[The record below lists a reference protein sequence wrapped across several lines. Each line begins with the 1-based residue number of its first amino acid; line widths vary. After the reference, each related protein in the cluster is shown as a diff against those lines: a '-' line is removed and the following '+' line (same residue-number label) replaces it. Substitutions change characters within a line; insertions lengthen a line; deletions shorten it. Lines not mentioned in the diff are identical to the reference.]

1 MSNSIIPFST
11 ARLRI
16 SEIDFC
22 GWLGQATP
30 GDCLE
35 YHRGFLALDGIPMAT
50 RLPPKDRTELLKLGR
65 RAMWAAEQGLAHLVQ
80 RRHGPDDFSY
90 LAVARRKPKSSPVSL
105 SALLAEEV
113 A

>member
-1 MSNSIIPFST
+1 MSNTIIPLPT
-11 ARLRI
+11 VRLRI

-22 GWLGQATP
+22 GWLGQATS

-35 YHRGFLALDGIPMAT
+35 YHRGFLALDGMPMAA
-50 RLPPKDRTELLKLGR
+50 RLLPKDRTELLKLSR

-80 RRHGPDDFSY
+80 QRHGPDDFSY
-90 LAVARRKPKSSPVSL
+90 LAVACRKPKASPVSL

>member
-1 MSNSIIPFST
+1 MTNTIIPFST

-22 GWLGQATP
+22 GWLGQAGP

-35 YHRGFLALDGIPMAT
+35 YHRGFLALDGMPMAT

-65 RAMWAAEQGLAHLVQ
+65 RAMWPVERYCCSRTRGAARTSPIAIP
-80 RRHGPDDFSY
+80 R
-90 LAVARRKPKSSPVSL
+90 SS
-105 SALLAEEV
+105 
-113 A
+113 